1 MLSPYLVNE
10 EIETCT
16 ESHSIVETLV
26 QTKTQFFWL
35 LKLEIFHL
43 CVTIARILTAVEYV
57 YVKGKHSWGNR
68 TVIHLEVF
76 IDLILNFN
84 IL

>member
-26 QTKTQFFWL
+26 QTKTQFF
-35 LKLEIFHL
+35 
-43 CVTIARILTAVEYV
+43 
-57 YVKGKHSWGNR
+57 
-68 TVIHLEVF
+68 
-76 IDLILNFN
+76 
-84 IL
+84 